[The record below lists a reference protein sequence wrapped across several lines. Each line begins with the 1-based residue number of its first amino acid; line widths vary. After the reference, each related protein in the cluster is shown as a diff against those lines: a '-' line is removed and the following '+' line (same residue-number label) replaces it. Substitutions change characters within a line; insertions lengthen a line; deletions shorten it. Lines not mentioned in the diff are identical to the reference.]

1 MISDPEF
8 ALKNECDQNILKWSC
23 LLHDIKKEGPP
34 LIQGKDHIHP
44 FKGGVAV
51 IEIFKRLGCMKNV
64 SEAKTKK
71 LREQILNSK
80 QNVPVSYSKYFKPGQ
95 KYCTV
100 MHSYKELDKIFKLMW
115 N

>member
-8 ALKNECDQNILKWSC
+8 ALKNECDQNILKWAC

-34 LIQGKDHIHP
+34 IIQGKDHMHP
-44 FKGGVAV
+44 FKGGAAV
-51 IEIFKRLGCMKNV
+51 IEIFKRLGCLKCVND
-64 SEAKTKK
+64 ETIKK
-71 LREQILNSK
+71 LQRYILYSK
-80 QNVPVSYSKYFKPGQ
+80 QKVPESLSRHFKPGQ

-100 MHSYKELDKIFKLMW
+100 MHSYKELDKIFSLMW